1 MLNPE
6 TNEFEQITQ
15 DLVELYE
22 ERPET
27 REWAKFKVGGRVE
40 VMGFDFEGE
49 ELVSKG
55 WFTIRKIT
63 KKDLILRPMRSS
75 STSSGTPE

>member
-6 TNEFEQITQ
+6 DGTFEEIAEKYKT
-15 DLVELYE
+15 LEELYE

-27 REWAKFKVGGRVE
+27 RGWKKFRIGERVE
-40 VMGFDFEGE
+40 VKGE
-49 ELVSKG
+49 

-63 KKDLILRPMRSS
+63 KKDLILRPLKS
-75 STSSGTPE
+75 STVDGGSPPTWNE